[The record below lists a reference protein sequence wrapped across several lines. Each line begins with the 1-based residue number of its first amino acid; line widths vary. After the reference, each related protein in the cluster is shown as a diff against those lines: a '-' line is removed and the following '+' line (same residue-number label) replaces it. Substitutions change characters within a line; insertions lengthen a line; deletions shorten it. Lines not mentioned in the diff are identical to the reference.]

1 MITIIQALLIDLPS
15 LLCLSD
21 PGRHGGL
28 RYLEQSPN
36 IHDAD
41 DWADLKPITLTNNV
55 HASH

>member
-1 MITIIQALLIDLPS
+1 MITIIQALLTDLPS

-21 PGRHGGL
+21 PGRHVGL

-41 DWADLKPITLTNNV
+41 DGADLKPITLTHKL